1 MIRARPFLPFHLSI
15 NIRGGRQLVRHWFEN
30 QLATGL
36 APAADGADQ
45 SDTEECIS
53 CARC

>member
-36 APAADGADQ
+36 APAADTGSGRDVT
-45 SDTEECIS
+45 TEAPCLPS
-53 CARC
+53 